1 MVVPFNDDVRRI
13 DLHPAL
19 RSEEVRLWS
28 RKSAVS
34 QSKTEHRKVLTVP
47 HALHVAAVAN
57 AVRGDWKYID
67 PSSIVASSCVKLEVL
82 DHCRGAWGLMSTVA
96 RIVIATSRDQR
107 TLDCTRH

>member
-19 RSEEVRLWS
+19 RSEGGHASQPCPS
-28 RKSAVS
+28 RILS
-34 QSKTEHRKVLTVP
+34 TEKYSLSP
-47 HALHVAAVAN
+47 IHALHVAAVAH

-67 PSSIVASSCVKLEVL
+67 PSSIVTSSCVKLEVL
-82 DHCRGAWGLMSTVA
+82 DYCRGAWGLMSTVA

-107 TLDCTRH
+107 TPDCTRH